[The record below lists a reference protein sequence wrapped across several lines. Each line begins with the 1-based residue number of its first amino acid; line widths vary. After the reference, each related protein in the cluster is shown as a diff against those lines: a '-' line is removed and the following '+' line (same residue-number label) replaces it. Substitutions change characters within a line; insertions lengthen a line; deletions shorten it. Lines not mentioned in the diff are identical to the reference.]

1 MAFTLQLIL
10 ESRTAYLLRL
20 FCTQSLKY
28 DTDYYIEYFATD
40 LLMENGQCK
49 GVMALSLED
58 GNIHR
63 FRANN
68 TVLATGYKH
77 PYMYSVC
84 ITLTCTIHMA

>member
-1 MAFTLQLIL
+1 MV
-10 ESRTAYLLRL
+10 
-20 FCTQSLKY
+20 CCWQSLKY

-40 LLMENGQCK
+40 LIMEDGQCK

-68 TVLATGYKH
+68 TVLATGYL
-77 PYMYSVC
+77 
-84 ITLTCTIHMA
+84 TLLFLLRATASTGRYC

>member
-1 MAFTLQLIL
+1 MM
-10 ESRTAYLLRL
+10 LLRE
-20 FCTQSLKY
+20 CVVWCDVDAQSLKY

-40 LLMENGQCK
+40 LIVEDGQCK

-68 TVLATGYKH
+68 TVLATGYQH
-77 PYMYSVC
+77 C
-84 ITLTCTIHMA
+84 IFHSDAYICL